1 MDVMTGHRDSAMER
15 AAIEGETETPA
26 RRYSRQVGGRFR
38 KARQAAGRSLP
49 EVARMLGVS
58 YQQVEKYENGSNTI
72 SAFYLTK
79 TAEYLNVP
87 LLWLLQGDEDVG
99 SNAEVP
105 FRLSAKEHQLLATF
119 RGFKA
124 PTNRTLVRR
133 IVGLIAAA
141 DNAGS
146 AFDATLAD

>member
-1 MDVMTGHRDSAMER
+1 
-15 AAIEGETETPA
+15 
-26 RRYSRQVGGRFR
+26 
-38 KARQAAGRSLP
+38 
-49 EVARMLGVS
+49 MLGVS

-105 FRLSAKEHQLLATF
+105 FRLSAKEHQLLATV